1 MRKIAK
7 VPVVM
12 QMEATECGAASL
24 AMVLAYFGRWL
35 PLEQVRLD
43 CGVGR
48 DGSNAGNL
56 LKAAR
61 TYGLKAQGYRCSLDG
76 VKKMSFPLIVHWNF
90 NHFVVLCGF
99 KKEQAVLCD
108 PGRGRVTVTMKE
120 FDEAFT
126 GIALTFEKSEAFTP
140 GGRPRSIL
148 VFVRSRLHSALGPF
162 LFVAAITFLIA
173 VAGMAAPV
181 FSRIFMDE
189 ILSGKNAAWLTP
201 FLAALGALFLFQT
214 AVSLLQTV
222 CLLKI
227 RGKLAVSANSGFMW
241 HVLRLPIEFF
251 SQRYAGDIAQRQQS
265 NEGIAETLIAHL
277 APMALNLAMLFF
289 YFFVMLQYSP
299 LLTVIGLFT
308 AVLNLAVT
316 QYVSGKRIN
325 LARAQMRDA
334 GKLAATALSG
344 IEMIET
350 IKASGAENGFFER
363 WSGLNASVNSAEVGF
378 AKLGST
384 LGILPTLLT
393 GLANLTVILLGAA
406 LIMKGRFTVGM
417 LLAFQGFL
425 SAFMSP
431 VDALLTVGQKFQEM
445 RTSMERVEDVM
456 NYPADVEYDEESETE
471 TKEADGQDHKEAAKG
486 LPSFEK
492 LRGRLELRDITFGY
506 SRLAPPL
513 IRDFSLTLPPGG
525 TVALVGSSGCGKS
538 TLAKLMSGFYQPWG
552 GEIRYDGKLR
562 SEIPRMVFT
571 GSLAVVDQDVIL
583 FEDSITENIRIWDKS
598 IEDFEIIMAARDAQ
612 IHEDIMSREGGYGV
626 IVRENGKNFSGGQCQ
641 RLEIARVLAQDPTIV
656 ILDEATSALDART
669 EFEVIHSIR
678 ERGITCV
685 IVAHRLSTIRD
696 CDEIIVLEDGC
707 VVERGTHEELYA
719 KGGAYSRLI
728 STE

>member
-222 CLLKI
+222 CLLTI

-393 GLANLTVILLGAA
+393 GLANMTVILLGAA

-538 TLAKLMSGFYQPWG
+538 TLAKLMSGLYQPWG